1 MCPGQFELNK
11 FDLQTNLFD
20 LQTNLFFMS
29 LGNYA
34 ALLVIAY
41 VCNAIP

>member
-1 MCPGQFELNK
+1 MCLGQFELNK
-11 FDLQTNLFD
+11 LDLQTNL
-20 LQTNLFFMS
+20 LHMS

-34 ALLVIAY
+34 TLLVIAF